1 MVNKCHNCGIEYWES
16 MQHCPHCE
24 IPNLKHP
31 LFVQMVQNG
40 DAYQRVMA
48 HKSRGLEL
56 KN

>member
-16 MQHCPHCE
+16 MQHCPYCE

-40 DAYQRVMA
+40 NAYQRVMA
-48 HKSRGLEL
+48 HKGRGLEL